1 MVGWQKVNSLAM
13 LLEIQ
18 KINML
23 RVRGVELGLSTN
35 T

>member
-18 KINML
+18 HKKRICF
-23 RVRGVELGLSTN
+23 GLEGLN
-35 T
+35 